1 MNTKNLST
9 STVVESTTITSNL
22 FSYSRP
28 FFVGNPKHGGR
39 CKSCYEFCN
48 GHSKIC
54 FDLSVLNMSKTLHAI
69 GKIEAQKIC
78 NIMPEFLKR
87 KKLLVQNG
95 F

>member
-9 STVVESTTITSNL
+9 DVVESTTITSNL
-22 FSYSRP
+22 CSHSRP

-69 GKIEAQKIC
+69 GKMQAPNIC
-78 NIMPEFLKR
+78 NLMPEFL
-87 KKLLVQNG
+87 
-95 F
+95 